1 MTEVLLERAML
12 LLQQQR
18 YDDAERIL
26 NEIISLNPQ
35 DDHALYLL
43 GEVSLQN
50 DSYDRAEELAD
61 SAIAI
66 SPATSH
72 YFFLKSRISLS
83 KEKINDAERYVTEA
97 ISLDPYRADYFAFWA
112 QIKLYRKNFAE
123 ALDIANQALALDAS
137 HVFALNVRSTA
148 LLKLNR
154 KEESFE
160 TIAEALHEN
169 PNDAY
174 THANYGWGLLE
185 KRETGKALEHFKE
198 ALKNDPNSVHAQ
210 AGMTEALKARFF
222 LYRWFLQYSFWMS
235 NMTAKYQ
242 WAFILGFYFGSKF
255 LQSLARSS
263 ETLRPFLYPLILLL
277 FIFAFSTWIIGPLG
291 NLFLRLNPYGRH
303 LLDKEEKISSSLVGV
318 SLFISLLSGLA
329 YVVTSDESYIFLAFF
344 TFTMMIPLSR
354 LFTAPKM
361 VFMIYNAVMFVA
373 GATAVALVFLGRKLI
388 PELAGLYLVGLLA
401 FQFLANYYATKSK
414 FR

>member
-1 MTEVLLERAML
+1 MTEGLLERAML

-43 GEVSLQN
+43 GEVCLQN
-50 DSYDRAEELAD
+50 DEYDRAEELAD

-66 SPATSH
+66 NPAASH

-97 ISLDPYRADYFAFWA
+97 IGMDPYRADHFAFWA
-112 QIKLYRKNFAE
+112 QIKLYRKDYAG
-123 ALDIANQALALDAS
+123 ALDVANQALALDPS
-137 HVFALNVRSTA
+137 HIFALNVRSTA

-160 TIAEALHEN
+160 TIAEALQEN

-185 KRETGKALEHFKE
+185 KRQTAKALEHFKE
-198 ALKNDPNSVHAQ
+198 ALKNDPNSIHAQ

-242 WAFILGFYFGSKF
+242 WAFILGFYFGSKL
-255 LQSLARSS
+255 LQNLARSS
-263 ETLRPFLYPLILLL
+263 EALRPFLYPLIMLL
-277 FIFAFSTWIIGPLG
+277 FVFAFSTWIIGPLG
-291 NLFLRLNPYGRH
+291 NLFLRLNPYGKH
-303 LLDKEEKISSSLVGV
+303 LLDREEKISSSLVGV
-318 SLFISLLSGLA
+318 SLLISLVSGL
-329 YVVTSDESYIFLAFF
+329 SYLITGYEGYILLAFF

-354 LFTAPKM
+354 LFAAPKA
-361 VFMIYNAVMFVA
+361 VFLIYNIVMFVV
-373 GATAVALVFLGRKLI
+373 GATAVALVFAGRKLM
-388 PELAGLYLVGLLA
+388 PELATVYLIGLLA
-401 FQFLANYYATKSK
+401 FQFLANYFASKSS